1 MAVFFCPYPG
11 TRLMQSKCLWT
22 SAGMA
27 IAMLLVLQQKQ
38 LLPMPQEE
46 ILLSWTFSLFQY
58 IPFVH

>member
-11 TRLMQSKCLWT
+11 TRLMQSKCLWP

-38 LLPMPQEE
+38 LLPMAQGE
-46 ILLSWTFSLFQY
+46 ILFSLQY
-58 IPFVH
+58 IPFVNQ